1 MSNMNI
7 EITNVLL
14 CSPETIKSN
23 NMLDCNVDDSM
34 VSSVIYT
41 AQNVYLRDIIGD
53 KLLYKLQELVYNSI
67 NNLDDNINS
76 PENINFKAFL
86 DIYLKDVITYKVLSD
101 LVVLNTLKIKNA
113 GVVQLSDTNIS
124 TVSLNDLKYLKDY
137 FDTYFNSALNRMTD
151 YINNNKDTFKQFTKF
166 TTECTDNKKYGNI
179 GIWLG

>member
-1 MSNMNI
+1 MNI

-34 VSSVIYT
+34 ISSVIYT
-41 AQNVYLRDIIGD
+41 AQNVYLRDILGD
-53 KLLYKLQELVYNSI
+53 KLVTKLQTLVYNSI
-67 NNLDDNINS
+67 NNIEDNINDA
-76 PENINFKAFL
+76 NNTVFKALL
-86 DIYLKDVITYKVLSD
+86 DTFVKDVITYKVLSD

-151 YINNNKDTFKQFTKF
+151 YINNNKDTFKNYTHIGC
-166 TTECTDNKKYGNI
+166 ECEDNKKYGNI